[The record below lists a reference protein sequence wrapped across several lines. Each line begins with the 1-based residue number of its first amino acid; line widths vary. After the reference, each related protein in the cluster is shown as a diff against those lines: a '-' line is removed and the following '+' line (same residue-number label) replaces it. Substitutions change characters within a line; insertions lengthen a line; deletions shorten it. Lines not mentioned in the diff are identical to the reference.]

1 MGEIIGNAQAT
12 PGRIFA
18 LARLIGRLG
27 EPKREQVMDL
37 LQPSDDG
44 AKQDAARTTIKEA
57 IDAGVVV
64 QERDSGTF
72 RLSNEARQAI
82 VSVDGFRRY
91 MASRLCGISDINGDN
106 YYLNQFTA
114 WYAAQNEAT
123 LSLRSAI
130 NLAAEFNSHLYPN
143 QDVRVINDTKLNGW
157 RNWAAYLG
165 WGISY
170 KMGTTD
176 FILPNAVV
184 RVSDLLPP
192 IFGTERKPL
201 PVSEF
206 MRRLSAFAPELD
218 DGALYQVAWKASFP
232 AADPPYLSLMLSTAL
247 RTLHEL
253 GIIYLRRDADA
264 ADLRPLYPAEGSPH
278 QKISHI
284 TPKRL
289 WSDDAISQGAD
300 A

>member
-12 PGRIFA
+12 PARIFA

-27 EPKREQVMDL
+27 EPTRERVMDL
-37 LQPSDDG
+37 LQPAEDNV
-44 AKQDAARTTIKEA
+44 KQDAARTTIKET
-57 IDAGVVV
+57 IDAGVIV
-64 QERDSGTF
+64 QERESGKLW
-72 RLSNEARQAI
+72 LSDEARQA
-82 VSVDGFRRY
+82 VASADGFRRY
-91 MASRLCGISDINGDN
+91 MASRLCGITDVNIDN

-114 WYAAQNEAT
+114 WYVVQNETT

-130 NLAAEFNSHLYPN
+130 NLAAAFNDHLYPN

-165 WGISY
+165 WGTSY

-184 RVSDLLPP
+184 RVADLLPL
-192 IFGTERKPL
+192 IFGMDRESL

-206 MRRLSAFAPELD
+206 MRRLSTLAPELD
-218 DGALYQVAWKASFP
+218 DGALYQVAWQASFP
-232 AADPPYLSLMLSTAL
+232 ATNPPYLSLMLSTAL

-253 GIIYLRRDADA
+253 GMITLRRDADA
-264 ADLRPLYPAEGSPH
+264 ADLRLLYPAEGTPH
-278 QKISHI
+278 RVISHI
-284 TPKRL
+284 TPIRL
-289 WSDDAISQGAD
+289 WSNDATSQGAE

>member
-27 EPKREQVMDL
+27 EPTRERVMDL
-37 LQPSDDG
+37 LQPAEDG

-64 QERDSGTF
+64 QERESGKLW
-72 RLSNEARQAI
+72 LSDEARQAV
-82 VSVDGFRRY
+82 VSADGFRRY
-91 MASRLCGISDINGDN
+91 MASRLCGIRDVNGDN

-114 WYAAQNEAT
+114 WYAVQNETA
-123 LSLRSAI
+123 LSLRSGI
-130 NLAAEFNSHLYPN
+130 NLAAAFNDHLYPN
-143 QDVRVINDTKLNGW
+143 QDGRTINDTKLNGW

-165 WGISY
+165 WGTSY
-170 KMGTTD
+170 KMGTAD

-184 RVSDLLPP
+184 RVGDLLPMV
-192 IFGTERKPL
+192 FGTDRESL

-218 DGALYQVAWKASFP
+218 DGALYQVAWEANFP
-232 AADPPYLSLMLSTAL
+232 ATDPPYFSLMLSTAL
-247 RTLHEL
+247 RTLHETGVL
-253 GIIYLRRDADA
+253 ALRRDADA
-264 ADLRPLYPAEGSPH
+264 AQLRRLYPAEGTPH
-278 QKISHI
+278 RAISHI
-284 TPKRL
+284 TPIRL
-289 WSDDAISQGAD
+289 WADGATSQGAE

>member
-27 EPKREQVMDL
+27 EPTRERVMDL
-37 LQPSDDG
+37 LQPAEDG

-64 QERDSGTF
+64 QERESGKLW
-72 RLSNEARQAI
+72 LSDEARQAV
-82 VSVDGFRRY
+82 VSSDGFRRY
-91 MASRLCGISDINGDN
+91 MASRLCGIRDVDGNN

-114 WYAAQNEAT
+114 WYAVQNETA
-123 LSLRSAI
+123 LSLRSGI
-130 NLAAEFNSHLYPN
+130 NLADAFNSHLFPN

-165 WGISY
+165 WGTSY
-170 KMGTTD
+170 KMGMTD

-184 RVSDLLPP
+184 RVADLLPL
-192 IFGTERKPL
+192 IFRTDREPL
-201 PVSEF
+201 HVSEF
-206 MRRLSAFAPELD
+206 MRRLSALAPELD
-218 DGALYQVAWKASFP
+218 DGELYQVAWEACFP
-232 AADPPYLSLMLSTAL
+232 ATDPPYLSLMLSTAL
-247 RTLHEL
+247 RTLDEL
-253 GIIYLRRDADA
+253 GIIRLRRDADA
-264 ADLRPLYPAEGSPH
+264 ANLRRLYPAQGAPH
-278 QKISHI
+278 REISHI
-284 TPKRL
+284 TPIHL
-289 WSDDAISQGAD
+289 WSDGAASQGAE

>member
-27 EPKREQVMDL
+27 EPTRERVMDL
-37 LQPSDDG
+37 LQPAEDG

-64 QERDSGTF
+64 QERESGKLW
-72 RLSNEARQAI
+72 LSDEARQAV
-82 VSVDGFRRY
+82 VSADGFRRY
-91 MASRLCGISDINGDN
+91 MASRLCGIRDVNGDN

-114 WYAAQNEAT
+114 WYAVQNETA
-123 LSLRSAI
+123 LSLRSGI
-130 NLAAEFNSHLYPN
+130 NLAAAFNDHLYPN
-143 QDVRVINDTKLNGW
+143 QDGRTINDTKLNGW

-165 WGISY
+165 WGTSY
-170 KMGTTD
+170 KLGTAD

-184 RVSDLLPP
+184 RVGDLLPMV
-192 IFGTERKPL
+192 FSTDRESL

-206 MRRLSAFAPELD
+206 MHRLSALAPELD
-218 DGALYQVAWKASFP
+218 DGELYQVAWEASFP
-232 AADPPYLSLMLSTAL
+232 ATEPQYLSLMLSTAL
-247 RTLHEL
+247 RTLHET
-253 GIIYLRRDADA
+253 GVIALRRDADA
-264 ADLRPLYPAEGSPH
+264 AELRRLYPAEGTPH
-278 QKISHI
+278 RVISHVI
-284 TPKRL
+284 PIRL
-289 WSDDAISQGAD
+289 WADGAASQGAE